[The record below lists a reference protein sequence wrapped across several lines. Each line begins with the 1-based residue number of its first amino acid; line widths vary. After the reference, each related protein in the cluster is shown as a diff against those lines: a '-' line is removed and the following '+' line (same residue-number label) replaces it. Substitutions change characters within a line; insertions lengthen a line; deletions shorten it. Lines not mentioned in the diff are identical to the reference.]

1 VKGGRR
7 PRVLVLGHLPP
18 SQGGPA
24 TYLSAVLASQLADRF
39 ELRPYNIGR
48 PPKPKVHNNIGY
60 SALWNAGPRRMLLAI
75 TITLRHVLLFPF
87 ELLRFRPAIVH
98 VHTAPYWVFWET
110 AVYVAVCRV
119 CRIPCALQLH
129 YSFRLF
135 YDSCARLPRRLIL
148 WVLRLAAVFVVICRE
163 DEPFLKEI
171 GASRVK
177 TAYLPNGVAV
187 QDFVSEARAV
197 QRPADER
204 RGIEVLFL
212 GGSDCRRKGLPE
224 LLKAIPSIAGEF
236 PQTRFRLIAV
246 PVDLVEATLPEESL
260 ARCVVEQWVSG
271 RDKVERLV
279 GADLFV
285 LPTHGE
291 GMPIAILE
299 AMAAG
304 LAIVSTRVAGI
315 PDMIRDGEEG
325 LLVPAGDVEALTAAI
340 VRLVSSTSLRQ
351 VLARKAKKRAT
362 EEFDMPRCVEHWESL
377 YRSLLGSPM
386 SRNSEPPEAPVG
398 YPQMQSGG
406 ATGEPTRR
414 SPQTPQE
421 DRQRPVRSYG
431 LG

>member
-1 VKGGRR
+1 VKGRES
-7 PRVLVLGHLPP
+7 PRILVLGHLPP

-60 SALWNAGPRRMLLAI
+60 SALWNAGPRRMLRAI
-75 TITLRHVLLFPF
+75 TITLRHLLFFPF

-135 YDSCARLPRRLIL
+135 YDSCSRLPRRLIL
-148 WVLRLAAVFVVICRE
+148 RVLRLASVFVVICRE
-163 DEPFLKEI
+163 DEAFLREI
-171 GASRVK
+171 GAVWVRS
-177 TAYLPNGVAV
+177 AYLPNGVAV
-187 QDFVSEARAV
+187 QDFRSEEREI
-197 QRPADER
+197 RRSTEER

-224 LLKAIPSIAGEF
+224 LLKAIPRIAAEF
-236 PQTRFRLIAV
+236 PEARFRLIAV
-246 PVDLVEATLPEESL
+246 PVDLVESALPEELL

-271 RDKVERLV
+271 RDKAKRLA
-279 GADLFV
+279 GADVFV

-304 LAIVSTRVAGI
+304 LAIVSTHIAGI

-325 LLVPAGDVEALTAAI
+325 LLIPAGDVEALTEAI
-340 VRLVSSTSLRQ
+340 VRLFSSTSLRQ
-351 VLARKAKKRAT
+351 VLGTKATKRAT
-362 EEFDMPRCVEHWESL
+362 EEFDMPRCVAHWESL
-377 YRSLLGSPM
+377 YCSLLGSTIP
-386 SRNSEPPEAPVG
+386 RNNAPPKAPTGHPKPQSSE
-398 YPQMQSGG
+398 
-406 ATGEPTRR
+406 ATGDPVHRSRQFHQEHRR
-414 SPQTPQE
+414 H
-421 DRQRPVRSYG
+421 PVRCYG
-431 LG
+431 LV